1 MAKIGVVGAGFVG
14 STAAYA
20 IVLGNLAG
28 EVVLVDLDEAKASA
42 QARDIKHAT
51 PFSHPSRVLAGG
63 YSDLAG
69 SALVI
74 IAAGVNQKPGET
86 RMDLIAKNVQVFAD
100 VVPRVVEATPDSVLV
115 VATNPVDV
123 LTHIA
128 WKQSGLPSERV
139 IGSGTTLD
147 TARLRAMV
155 GERAGVSS
163 HNVHGYVLGEHG
175 DTEMVAWSTVSIGG
189 LGLKQFFAG
198 RSTEW
203 NAQVEEALLEDVR
216 RAAYEIIE
224 GKGAT
229 YYGVAAALARIA
241 EAILQDEHSLLTV
254 AVSDGEVAYSLPRIV
269 GREGVIRTLE
279 VQLTPGERAQLD
291 ASIAAIR
298 KAIEATDA

>member
-1 MAKIGVVGAGFVG
+1 MAKIGIVGAGLVG

-20 IVLGNLAG
+20 VVLGNLAG
-28 EVVLVDLDEAKASA
+28 EVVLVDRNQARARAEAK
-42 QARDIKHAT
+42 DIKHAT
-51 PFSHPSRVLAGG
+51 PFSHPSRVYAGD
-63 YSDLAG
+63 YQDLAG
-69 SALVI
+69 SQLVI

-86 RMDLIAKNVQVFAD
+86 RTALIGRNAEVFAE
-100 VVPRVVEATPDSVLV
+100 VVPKVVRAAPEAVLV

-123 LTHIA
+123 LTHLA
-128 WKQSGLPSERV
+128 YVVSGLPPGRV

-147 TARLRAMV
+147 TARLRALV
-155 GERAGVSS
+155 GERAEVSS

-189 LGLKQFFAG
+189 LGLKSFFAG
-198 RSTEW
+198 RGAEW
-203 NAQVEEALLEDVR
+203 TSQMEEALLEEVR
-216 RAAYEIIE
+216 RAAYEIIA

-254 AVSDGEVAYSLPRIV
+254 AISDGQVAYSLPRIV

-279 VQLTPGERAQLD
+279 VELTPAERAQLEV
-291 ASIAAIR
+291 SIAAIR
-298 KAIEATDA
+298 KVIEGLNP

>member
-1 MAKIGVVGAGFVG
+1 MAKIGVIGAGFVG

-28 EVVLVDLDEAKASA
+28 EIVLVDLDEAKASA
-42 QARDIKHAT
+42 EARDIKHAT
-51 PFSHPSRVLAGG
+51 PFSHPSRVFAGG
-63 YSDLAG
+63 YPDLAG

-86 RMDLIAKNVQVFAD
+86 RMDLIAKNAEVFAD
-100 VVPRVVEATPDSVLV
+100 VVPRVVEAAPDAVLV

-128 WKQSGLPSERV
+128 WKQSGLPPERV

-203 NAQVEEALLEDVR
+203 NAQVEESLLEDVR

-254 AVSDGEVAYSLPRIV
+254 SMSDGEVAYSLPRIV
-269 GREGVIRTLE
+269 GRDGVVRTLD